1 MHSQAACCAHGCPT
15 HSRTQQTLKAKQNYF
30 NLVTGLF
37 FKSAPLPDSNEGC
50 WFSDCLGFFFFF
62 FLALGRIQR
71 RCLSLTYINSQHL
84 YVRAERTTTAQPGGG
99 RPEPQSAAPP
109 QPRAA
114 PRPGANGAHLTFPP
128 HRGAPEPS
136 ARPRPHTAP
145 PHRDETLP
153 LRRRRQRLGSALS
166 SRPAGKRT
174 TGGKGDAGGFAPSR

>member
-1 MHSQAACCAHGCPT
+1 M
-15 HSRTQQTLKAKQNYF
+15 
-30 NLVTGLF
+30 V
-37 FKSAPLPDSNEGC
+37 
-50 WFSDCLGFFFFF
+50 FFFFF

-174 TGGKGDAGGFAPSR
+174 TGGKGDAGASPRAARAAPAPTHLSRAQPAAERSRKREVRRRAGRGKGRPRAGAWL

>member
-1 MHSQAACCAHGCPT
+1 M
-15 HSRTQQTLKAKQNYF
+15 
-30 NLVTGLF
+30 
-37 FKSAPLPDSNEGC
+37 
-50 WFSDCLGFFFFF
+50 
-62 FLALGRIQR
+62 GRIQR

-153 LRRRRQRLGSALS
+153 LRRRRQRLGSRAELPPS
-166 SRPAGKRT
+166 WQENDR
-174 TGGKGDAGGFAPSR
+174 GKGRCGGLRPEPLGAAPAPTHLSRAQPAAERSRKREVRRRAGRGKGRPRAGAWL